1 MGLSVAQSEMPTA
14 GYLLVQLP
22 TSQPR
27 WLIYAGA
34 AQIH

>member
-1 MGLSVAQSEMPTA
+1 MGLSVAQSKMPTA
-14 GYLLVQLP
+14 GYLVVQLP
-22 TSQPR
+22 TSQPP